1 MSVMIVACPVCKQ
14 KLAIQDYVPVGTMLV
29 CADCETNLK
38 IVSVKP
44 IKIVHATIDET
55 YNEDARPESYG

>member
-1 MSVMIVACPVCKQ
+1 MIVACPVCKQ
-14 KLAIQDYVPVGTMLV
+14 KLAIQAYVPVGTMLV

-44 IKIVHATIDET
+44 IKIIQVTIDET